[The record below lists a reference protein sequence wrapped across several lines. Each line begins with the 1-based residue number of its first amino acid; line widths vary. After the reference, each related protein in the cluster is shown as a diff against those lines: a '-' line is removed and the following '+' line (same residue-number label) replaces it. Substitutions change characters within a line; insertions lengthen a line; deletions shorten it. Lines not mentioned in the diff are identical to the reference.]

1 MQRLYRPVA
10 CLLTP
15 FRNAES
21 TKMFPRKKCLRF
33 FNAVACKTKHETAC
47 KIFLKLFLFLSY
59 AQPRPLH
66 DIGYNFCSE
75 QKLSSEITSPPQHFS
90 IFFFPLFR
98 DCPYFSPPLTFFQ
111 IPYLLNPARGYGQS
125 ESRRCVA
132 AKRLPKQFELRK
144 FKI

>member
-98 DCPYFSPPLTFFQ
+98 DCPYFSPP
-111 IPYLLNPARGYGQS
+111 PYLLSNPLPLKS
-125 ESRRCVA
+125 SSRVR
-132 AKRLPKQFELRK
+132 AKRVQAVRGCQKASK
-144 FKI
+144 AV